1 MDPIQV
7 LAAPRRDS
15 EAMREDLYAHFANDT
30 LVDSVSRDLVAAA
43 KALRVRRPKRRRLS
57 VAVAR

>member
-7 LAAPRRDS
+7 LATPRRNS

-30 LVDSVSRDLVAAA
+30 LVHSVSRDLVAAVNSV
-43 KALRVRRPKRRRLS
+43 RGRRPRRRRLT